1 MVPFKNLVDYDSKKM
16 QVKIFVMRVNKQV
29 KITYLNSKNMYTV
42 NPSKSDHFEPRQN
55 VRFRGNSCLKGLSIY
70 KIL

>member
-29 KITYLNSKNMYTV
+29 KITYLNRKNMYIV
-42 NPSKSDHFEPRQN
+42 KP
-55 VRFRGNSCLKGLSIY
+55 L
-70 KIL
+70 

>member
-1 MVPFKNLVDYDSKKM
+1 MVPFKNLVDYDGKKM

-42 NPSKSDHFEPRQN
+42 KP
-55 VRFRGNSCLKGLSIY
+55 L
-70 KIL
+70 